1 MSFLYAAKENTWRRN
16 TIVRSCMGIFISI
29 FLMLLINCVG
39 FAEPGTVD
47 TGGGR
52 LNMRKSPEEKAKIV
66 TKIKNGSQVEVIEK
80 TEDGWYHIRFDGKEG
95 YVKER
100 FVKLVSDAVG
110 KEIYSNGGTLYLRE
124 KPDENAPITGMVNS
138 QQSMK
143 LEQIDDQWAFVSSL
157 NTKGYIQISQI
168 SQLSDT
174 PVEAATQKW
183 EEGILQKE
191 TKLYREPDA
200 KSEVTSTWPKGT
212 GVLVSTYNKKWCMVQ
227 ISDESIFGFA
237 PASSVKLSPLPK
249 VTDKVNDAEY
259 KVTASG
265 ARKIAEKAL
274 KQYSGFKASSFTCE
288 QETMY
293 SCDGIQGPLY
303 RFVYKNKSGQ
313 VIYAA
318 YVHCVT
324 GELLYKGDYSSFQYD
339 QDIADLRT
347 AAPTTAPRMGY
358 VKINGDVVWDPDVV
372 TSTPIPGND
381 IGESSARSIADRYLR
396 AHYPRFSEMTFE
408 RVQVQHITDDPL
420 IEGGFIAPYYQFAY
434 FMEDY
439 QLMYCIEINAY
450 SGEIMTCSGPG
461 EGAG

>member
-1 MSFLYAAKENTWRRN
+1 MVIFILL
-16 TIVRSCMGIFISI
+16 TIVISY
-29 FLMLLINCVG
+29 
-39 FAEPGTVD
+39 AE
-47 TGGGR
+47 TGKISSENGGKV
-52 LNMRKSPEEKAKIV
+52 NIRKEPDGKARIV
-66 TKIKNGSQVEVIEK
+66 TSIKNGESIEIL
-80 TEDGWYHIRFDGKEG
+80 DHSNGWYHVRFKGKEG
-95 YVKER
+95 YIKEE
-100 FVKLVSDAVG
+100 FVKLLSDAVG
-110 KEIYSNGGTLYLRE
+110 KDIYSNGGTLYLRE
-124 KPDENAPITGMVNS
+124 RADDQSAIVGMINS

-143 LEQIDDQWAFVSSL
+143 IEQIDEEWTLVSANNTRGYVKTGEIDNL
-157 NTKGYIQISQI
+157 NDS
-168 SQLSDT
+168 
-174 PVEAATQKW
+174 PVQAATQIW
-183 EEGILQKE
+183 REGVLEKE
-191 TKLYREPDA
+191 IKLYRDA
-200 KSEVTSTWPKGT
+200 DTDSEIVSTWPKGT
-212 GVLVSTYNKKWCMVQ
+212 GVLVSSYNKKWCFVQ
-227 ISDESIFGFA
+227 IADENIVGFTLS
-237 PASSVKLSPLPK
+237 SSVKLASLPK

-274 KQYSGFKASSFTCE
+274 KQYSGFKTSSFTCE

-347 AAPTTAPRMGY
+347 AAPTTAPRTGY
-358 VKINGDVVWDPDVV
+358 VKIKGDVVWDPDVV

-439 QLMYCIEINAY
+439 QLMYCVEINAY

>member
-1 MSFLYAAKENTWRRN
+1 MRSPRKQTLVALLLL
-16 TIVRSCMGIFISI
+16 TI
-29 FLMLLINCVG
+29 LMCGLLLNS
-39 FAEPGTVD
+39 FAENGKITSEN
-47 TGGGR
+47 GGKV
-52 LNMRKSPEEKAKIV
+52 NIRKAPEEKARIV
-66 TKIKNGSQVEVIEK
+66 TRIRNGETVEVLEH
-80 TEDGWYHIRFDGKEG
+80 DGNWYHVRFKGKEG
-95 YVKER
+95 YIKEQ
-100 FVKLVSDAVG
+100 FVILLSTMIG
-110 KEIYSNGGTLYLRE
+110 KDIYSNGGTLYLRE
-124 KPDENAPITGMVNS
+124 KPDEQSAIVGMINS

-143 LEQIDDQWAFVSSL
+143 IEQIDKEWTLVSANNTRGYVKTGEIDNL
-157 NTKGYIQISQI
+157 NDS
-168 SQLSDT
+168 
-174 PVEAATQKW
+174 PVQAATQIW
-183 EEGILQKE
+183 REGILEKE
-191 TKLYREPDA
+191 IKLYRDA
-200 KSEVTSTWPKGT
+200 DTDSEVVSTWPKGT
-212 GVLVSTYNKKWCMVQ
+212 GVLVSSYNKKWCFVQ
-227 ISDESIFGFA
+227 IADENIVGFTLS
-237 PASSVKLSPLPK
+237 SSVKLASLPK

-274 KQYSGFKASSFTCE
+274 KQYSGFKASSFICE

-358 VKINGDVVWDPDVV
+358 VKIKGDVVWDPDVV

-396 AHYPRFSEMTFE
+396 AHYPRFSEMNFE
-408 RVQVQHITDDPL
+408 RVEVRHITDDPL
-420 IEGGFIAPYYQFAY
+420 IEGGFIAPYYLLGFY
-434 FMEDY
+434 VEDD
-439 QLMYCIEINAY
+439 QLMYGIEIDAY
-450 SGEIMTCSGPG
+450 SGEIKSCSGPG